1 MAEFVSNIT
10 LGELY
15 LSIIGISVVCEVL
28 WRIIDAVIK
37 AMNKAKAPENEQN
50 RRISQAEKDIAEIRK
65 MLSNDDSRLKELED
79 SNRIIQKSLLALLK
93 HGIDGNEIDSMKSA
107 QKEIED
113 YLINR

>member
-1 MAEFVSNIT
+1 MADFVSNIT

-15 LSIIGISVVCEVL
+15 LSIIGVSVVCNAL
-28 WRIIDAVIK
+28 WRIIDGIIK
-37 AMNKAKAPENEQN
+37 MLSKAKAPEDEQN
-50 RRISQAEKDIAEIRK
+50 RRITAAEKDIADIRK
-65 MLSNDDSRLKELED
+65 MLSKDDGRLKELED

-93 HGIDGNEIDSMKSA
+93 HGIDGNEIESMRSA